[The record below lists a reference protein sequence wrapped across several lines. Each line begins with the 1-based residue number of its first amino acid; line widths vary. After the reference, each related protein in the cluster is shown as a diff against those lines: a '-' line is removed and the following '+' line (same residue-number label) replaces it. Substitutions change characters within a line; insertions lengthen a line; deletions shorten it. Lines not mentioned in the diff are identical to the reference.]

1 MTGSSS
7 FEDRSDVFD
16 ETHVRRLAPG
26 PGRWLKWKLRN
37 LSLSHAVRQY
47 RFQLARSNSLIDD
60 APGALYFESAT
71 AIDPAQQ
78 ALDLEVEA
86 IVKCAIEE
94 YIEDGMESGTASQVR
109 RFVSRSSVPGVRR
122 LAARVT
128 SIHANAAVAADV
140 VRILGRILHGG
151 THRERVWIAERLL
164 QSESPLARDAS
175 AVALE
180 ELGDPDAIAALQ
192 DAIAVESIP
201 GLRADMET
209 SLQELKKNADGL
221 HSSET

>member
-1 MTGSSS
+1 MTGNSSS
-7 FEDRSDVFD
+7 EDRADVLD

-26 PGRWLKWKLRN
+26 SGRRIKWLRN
-37 LSLSHAVRQY
+37 LSHAVQQC
-47 RFQLARSNSLIDD
+47 RFQLVRSNSLLDD
-60 APGALYFESAT
+60 APGAPYFESAT

-78 ALDLEVEA
+78 VLDREVED
-86 IVKCAIEE
+86 IVNCAIEE
-94 YIEDGMESGTASQVR
+94 HIEDGMESGTALRVC

-128 SIHANAAVAADV
+128 SIHTNAAVAADV
-140 VRILGRILHGG
+140 VRILGRMLHGG
-151 THRERVWIAERLL
+151 THRERVWIAARLL

-180 ELGDPDAIAALQ
+180 ELGGPDAIAALQ
-192 DAIAVESIP
+192 DAVAVESIP

-209 SLQELKKNADGL
+209 SLQELKNSADGL
-221 HSSET
+221 HSPET